1 MRVTAEQ
8 QIHLE
13 QLKVFGR
20 VGVTQS
26 ERARRQR
33 LILNLT
39 LWPAR
44 DLRDLQ
50 DSVRRT
56 VDYSLVCK
64 ETKLFVGQQSPKLVE
79 TLAND
84 LAEHLLR
91 KFRIRKIII
100 EVRKFVLKDT
110 AYVAVSVTR
119 TASLD

>member
-1 MRVTAEQ
+1 MRFIAEQ
-8 QIHLE
+8 QIRIE
-13 QLKVFGR
+13 QLKMFAR
-20 VGVTQS
+20 IGVTRS

-33 LILNLT
+33 LVLNIT

-50 DSVRRT
+50 DLIGRT

-64 ETKLFVGQQSPKLVE
+64 ETKLFLSRQSSKLLE

-84 LAEHLLR
+84 LAEHLLG
-91 KFRIRKIII
+91 KFRVQKATVEI
-100 EVRKFVLKDT
+100 RKFVLKNA
-110 AYVAVSVTR
+110 AYVAATVTR

>member
-13 QLKVFGR
+13 QLKVIGQI
-20 VGVTQS
+20 GVTQA

-33 LILNLT
+33 LVVNLT

-50 DSVRRT
+50 DSIGRT
-56 VDYSLVCK
+56 VDYSVVCK
-64 ETKLFVGQQSPKLVE
+64 ETKLFLSRQSPRLVE

-84 LAEHLLR
+84 LATHLLR
-91 KFRIRKIII
+91 KFRVRKITVEIRK
-100 EVRKFVLKDT
+100 FALKNV

>member
-64 ETKLFVGQQSPKLVE
+64 ETKLFVGRQSPKLVE
-79 TLAND
+79 TLAGE
-84 LAEHLLR
+84 LAAHLLR
-91 KFRIRKIII
+91 KFRVKKIRVEI
-100 EVRKFVLKDT
+100 RKFVLKDA
-110 AYVAVSVTR
+110 AYVAVSITR
-119 TASLD
+119 TASLG